1 MNRLFGKAKPK
12 AAAPTI
18 SDTISNTDSRIGSLE
33 KQISKLDVDIK
44 KYGEQMRKMKPG
56 RSRDLVKQ
64 KAMRLLRQKRQYE
77 NQLDQMQQQ
86 SFNFTQQH
94 MAIQSVKDTQAMVS
108 TMQAS
113 KKELQAGMKKINIDQ
128 VEDLQDE
135 MEDLME
141 DTNEIQEILGR
152 AYGTPED
159 IDDADL
165 EAELDML
172 GEMDMSDMGDI
183 LGDTLPDAGQDML
196 VQPVPK
202 NELVPQPAAQNNVAV
217 DEFGLAEL

>member
-94 MAIQSVKDTQAMVS
+94 MAIQSVKDTQAMVA

-152 AYGTPED
+152 AYGTPEVC
-159 IDDADL
+159 AHSNKRAPL
-165 EAELDML
+165 LAPPQTSLCVRFRPMPKRSPAL
-172 GEMDMSDMGDI
+172 N
-183 LGDTLPDAGQDML
+183 TLVSL
-196 VQPVPK
+196 VALQICSTQGMV
-202 NELVPQPAAQNNVAV
+202 LS
-217 DEFGLAEL
+217 